1 MTPFVQH
8 VTDFLSYLTVL
19 GDLFV
24 VFLAVVLATPLKK
37 HGWGR
42 QVKNFVGAYSLFLA
56 FLVGLVSVLGSL
68 FYSQVA
74 GFEPCF
80 LCWIQRGFLYT
91 EAVIFFF
98 AIIARGAERVRKYDH
113 VVRKAAIILSG
124 IGGLVSVYNIYLQLG
139 GSGSINCA
147 AFGTVNCEL
156 VYFTDYGYVTI
167 PVMALT
173 AFAMIIVFMLCGK
186 KKGEEIL
193 AN

>member
-1 MTPFVQH
+1 MPPFVQH

-19 GDLFV
+19 GGLFI
-24 VFLAVVLATPLKK
+24 VFLLVVLVTPLKK
-37 HGWGR
+37 RGWGKK
-42 QVKNFVGAYSLFLA
+42 VKEFFGEYAILFS
-56 FLVGLVSVLGSL
+56 FLVGLGSVVGSL

-74 GFEPCF
+74 HFAPCF

-167 PVMALT
+167 PVMAHHR
-173 AFAMIIVFMLCGK
+173 LCLDYSLCVVRK
-186 KKGEEIL
+186 KEGRRNIG
-193 AN
+193 